1 MEATYSLDVVL
12 VSDANTPALR
22 AMTQQA
28 VDTAGERA
36 AVIVLESNRSVAY
49 RGAATRYPDGPFGY
63 NAYLNAGARAG
74 AGDYIFFGN
83 NDLVFTPGW
92 DEELV
97 GAMRRRGVASAS
109 PLCPRSHAPL
119 GLQPHSGERA
129 GHRVFERFCGWAF
142 LWTRA
147 LYERAG
153 GLDENFTFWCSD
165 NAAARQLEQLNE
177 GHLLVTS
184 SIVHHLGGGS
194 NTLNGL
200 DAPTTYQYTA
210 AEIGRYNA
218 LYDGQLRIEE
228 SWQLPANLSAPPAGK
243 P

>member
-1 MEATYSLDVVL
+1 MEATNSLDVVL
-12 VSDANTPALR
+12 VSDATTPALR

-28 VDTAGERA
+28 IDTAGERA
-36 AVIVLESNRSVAY
+36 TVIVLESNRSVTY

-63 NAYLNAGARAG
+63 NAYLNIGARAG

-92 DEELV
+92 AEELI

-109 PLCPRSHAPL
+109 PLCPRSHAAL
-119 GLQPHSGERA
+119 GLQAHSGELP
-129 GHRVFERFCGWAF
+129 GLGVFERFCGWAF
-142 LWTRA
+142 LWTRD

-153 GLDENFTFWCSD
+153 GLDERFTFWCSD
-165 NAAARQLEQLNE
+165 NATVEQMKQLNE

-194 NTLNGL
+194 NTINGL
-200 DAPTTYQYTA
+200 DPHTTYQYTA
-210 AEIGRYNA
+210 AEISRYNA

-228 SWQLPANLSAPPAGK
+228 NWQLPANLTANPAEK
-243 P
+243 H